1 MAIVTISGETGCRW
15 EELARLIALRLNYQ
29 LVTEARVADLLT
41 AEFGGPG
48 AVPEKAWSASCLSIL
63 ARLASEHN
71 LVAAFSGAETLF
83 RNYEGILRIF
93 AVARE
98 TVRIGNIMLDS
109 RIDRAAARHA
119 LRAAELRERQLR
131 RVRFGRAR
139 TPSSLFDMILNTESY
154 ESARMVD
161 IVEAGAAARALAE
174 HGLLSRAAE
183 SHMQFQ
189 IRVQLAKHGIVPAG
203 KAALPRTSF
212 GHPSEEWFANLL
224 DFYHI
229 AWEYEPRS
237 FPLQWDKDGNVIEAF
252 TPDFYL
258 PEANL
263 YVELTTMKQALVTRK
278 NHKIKLLRAIY
289 PHVNIQVFYQKDV
302 QDLIRKYGISE
313 PVTA

>member
-15 EELARLIALRLNYQ
+15 EELARLAALRLKYE
-29 LVTEARVADLLT
+29 LVTAARVADLLQS
-41 AEFGGPG
+41 EFGETS
-48 AVPEKAWSASCLSIL
+48 AVPDKAWSAACLSIL

-71 LVAAFSGAETLF
+71 LVAAFPGAETLF
-83 RNYEGILRIF
+83 RNFEGILRVF
-93 AVARE
+93 AIARQA
-98 TVRIGNIMLDS
+98 VRIGNIMLDS
-109 RIDRAAARHA
+109 RIDRAAARTS
-119 LRAAELRERQLR
+119 LRQTELRERQLR
-131 RVRFGRAR
+131 KARFGRA
-139 TPSSLFDMILNTESY
+139 TPSAELFDLVLNSESY
-154 ESARMVD
+154 EPARMAD
-161 IVEAGAAARALAE
+161 IIEAGASARALAA

-183 SHMQFQ
+183 SHLQFE
-189 IRVQLAKHGIVPAG
+189 IRVHLAKHGIVPAG
-203 KAALPRTSF
+203 KAALPRSSF

-237 FPLQWDKDGNVIEAF
+237 FPLQWDKAGNVVEAF

-258 PEANL
+258 PEADL

-278 NHKIKLLRAIY
+278 NHKVKLLRAIY

-302 QDLIRKYGISE
+302 QDLVRKYGVSE